1 MTIKDW
7 VNQLLDLTIFFSFDR
22 SGFKRHCS
30 QELQRVDLSGRH
42 GIVTGA
48 SSGIGLAVAKALLQQ
63 RMDCQLIGRDLQK
76 LETSFNLETAV
87 QNDKVMQDFELELL
101 LMGGGHSQKVKV
113 PPIRS
118 DYGSKDC
125 INLPS
130 STVVSRFKSDQS
142 VSLAHCH
149 RLDMTDLN
157 KVYSFAVDEVTT
169 PIDLLIH
176 NAGDMPHSLTI
187 TKDGFEEMFA
197 SQVLAPFILTKTLAD
212 LGKLQPGCRII
223 FVSSGGMYL
232 QKLDLSNLLFEKNS
246 YNKYTG
252 YANAKRAQVILSELF
267 SKKYPQYL
275 FSSMHPGWADTPGV
289 RYSMP
294 LFRKVLNKRLRS
306 AEEGADTILWLATT
320 PDYPNG
326 KFWFDRKEANTTILN
341 LNKSSKEDDE
351 LLWKYCESLFASIK
365 GRSS

>member
-1 MTIKDW
+1 MSNIKKYCDKLWIPIKDRI
-7 VNQLLDLTIFFSFDR
+7 NQLLDLSIIFSFDH
-22 SGFKRHCS
+22 SGFKRHCPH
-30 QELQRVDLSGRH
+30 QLEMVDLSSRH

-48 SSGIGLAVAKALLQQ
+48 SSGIGLAVAKALLKQG
-63 RMDCQLIGRDLQK
+63 MHCHLIGRDLEK
-76 LETSFNLETAV
+76 LENSFTS
-87 QNDKVMQDFELELL
+87 D
-101 LMGGGHSQKVKV
+101 
-113 PPIRS
+113 P
-118 DYGSKDC
+118 
-125 INLPS
+125 
-130 STVVSRFKSDQS
+130 TVACAKF
-142 VSLAHCH
+142 HC
-149 RLDMTDLN
+149 LDMTDLN
-157 KVYSFAVDEVTT
+157 KVYSFALDEVTT

-187 TKDGFEEMFA
+187 TKDGFEQMFA

-212 LGKLQPGCRII
+212 SGKLQQGCRII

-232 QKLDLSNLLFEKNS
+232 QKLDLSDLLFEKRP

-294 LFRKVLNKRLRS
+294 LFKKLLNKRLRS

-320 PDYPNG
+320 PDYSNG
-326 KFWFDRKEANTTILN
+326 KFWFDRKQAKTTILN
-341 LNKSSKEDDE
+341 LYKSSKNEDD
-351 LLWKYCESLFASIK
+351 LLWNYCESIFYGSLT
-365 GRSS
+365 R